1 MLKSEYGVK
10 YPFPH
15 SVVHIIDNSMYRGEL
30 PVVIA
35 EDPSLYATI
44 VVCGAP
50 MGEDNKMVLVNRSD
64 VANVAFGLSNI
75 DASTIEKYGQSITY
89 VSSLINQN
97 VPVKFMRVTPDDAA
111 YGAAIIV
118 IQWRVDPDDN
128 KIHVRFKNAEW
139 PASISRS
146 RFKNTARVNE
156 ALVSALNNDA
166 LYEDGYT
173 WTQRVLINAIP
184 AGRGAIYNNMSFAV
198 NMSTQSR
205 KPANVKYIFSTI
217 DSRNSQVVERFSGS
231 LVNINNQDRTDYI
244 PTVNTVINQRIKGS
258 SIIVPYVNE
267 KAVTELY
274 QLYMEHLNK
283 LITDGYGDEYA
294 RRVAVSINVNTFDV
308 IYGNYI
314 YNGTDNAIKLP
325 FYQVDTINNDIVK
338 LDSDHLVDSGL
349 VEGVDYSTDMFRE
362 KIVDMTTSIV
372 TPNDTVHVGD
382 LYLTAQSSG
391 SPKISV
397 IAAVNQYTG
406 AVTSITIPKLFPPKD
421 DPDHPVDYTK
431 ESKEIAY
438 QVPTLISELA
448 GATTS
453 KTFTMTELA
462 SKYPELAT
470 RINMNVVAQYDLIA
484 GANDTTFEVYY
495 IARLSNTSVTIQKL
509 TNEQIY
515 FGLDRNS
522 HKNLIKG
529 TGNVIAWEY
538 DFDGADADLLP
549 QIPNADASYTDYVLN
564 LIGYGVIAHGTT
576 AGDVDVYVNNYD
588 GTTRIKV
595 VGVAL
600 KVGTVPQSVALN
612 NDTVGEKY
620 DVCTY
625 EPSAVDTFRIENIR
639 ITDSTSTDT
648 RVRYSV
654 DDYVSVVIDE
664 SDVPKKGYVQ
674 MATKTDTTGTD
685 PVVTFYLVE
694 DGVVGN
700 VIDAFDTE
708 MVYNECGTTDGTTL
722 VPASKGT
729 TYIATETEAT
739 YDSLVAVTTRKREY
753 ISGDET
759 VTEYI
764 VTNQHLVIQVDGV
777 DSNGNIT
784 AYHVIR
790 SAAIANSVD
799 ETTGDSAF
807 GSAIKGDSYKLMKI
821 TYADPTETYITLTD
835 ENAPDNWG
843 TADTFYVAAT
853 QELVTFTGTGTEL
866 DPYVP
871 AYAPNTYATKEPA
884 HTDADYATAVAEGVK
899 VMTASAS
906 PYAIKRYIISGS
918 LGSLYRISADP
929 TEIPANYYNEKEY
942 GIVLDTEN
950 GGVPITGGST
960 GFFDD
965 ANMNSIVYKWKYS
978 ALLVRAFK
986 GELDKSIQSP
996 TRTPAKYLFDGAW
1009 NTIVGS
1015 NIVPELRYTPE
1026 ELINASTAFTE
1037 DEKEAILFD
1046 KSLLDGIGS
1055 EPDDIDVKAAMYE
1068 LMDYRVFQGI
1078 PDDFRPLGQ
1087 GSGLSLHLDSGVV
1100 DDNTLQL
1107 VANSFSKRFAS
1118 YNASWDIGGYK
1129 DPVTGCTFTYTKW
1142 IVDHMFDHMARYT
1155 VNKPFANS
1163 YSAIPNNRYISYFP
1177 DIDTVDWDKRAKAY
1191 VSGGN
1196 SWIVD
1201 QNGNLVRQSQRTL
1214 YRVDDTSDLIQES
1227 NARTLSQLTYL
1238 LQNKINEYLL
1248 EYSDDEVLQTM
1259 TNDCNMMFSN
1269 WVGTRVDALNI
1280 KFERDINPEDGGDL
1294 VVCYC
1299 DVTFKGLVLRVPII
1313 VNVQRRAES

>member
-50 MGEDNKMVLVNRSD
+50 MGEDNKMVVVNRSD

-146 RFKNTARVNE
+146 RFKNTARVND

-184 AGRGAIYNNMSFAV
+184 AGRGAVYNNMSFAV

-217 DSRNSQVVERFSGS
+217 DARNSQVVERFSAS

-267 KAVTELY
+267 KAVNELY
-274 QLYMEHLNK
+274 QLYIERLNE
-283 LITDGYGDEYA
+283 LIASGYGDEYA
-294 RRVAVSINVNTFDV
+294 RRVAVSVNVNTFDV

-314 YNGTDNAIKLP
+314 YNGTDNAVKLP

-338 LDSDHLVDSGL
+338 LDSDHLVDSGI

-362 KIVDMTTSIV
+362 KIVDMTTGIV

-382 LYLTAQSSG
+382 LYLTPQSSG

-421 DPDHPVDYTK
+421 DVDVDYLS

-438 QVPTLISELA
+438 LVPSLIAELA

-453 KTFTMTELA
+453 KSFTMTELA

-470 RINMNVVAQYDLIA
+470 RINMNVVDQYDLIA

-495 IARLSNTSVTIQKL
+495 IARKSNTSVTIQKL

-529 TGNVIAWEY
+529 TGNVIAWDY
-538 DFDGADADLLP
+538 DLDGRDADLVQ

-564 LIGYGVIAHGTT
+564 LIGYGVIEHGTDG
-576 AGDVDVYVNNYD
+576 AADIYVNNYD
-588 GTTRIKV
+588 GATRIKV
-595 VGVAL
+595 AGVSL
-600 KVGTVPQSVALN
+600 KVGNIPQAVALN

-625 EPSAVDTFRIENIR
+625 DPAAVDTFRIDNIR
-639 ITDSTSTDT
+639 ITDSASET
-648 RVRYSV
+648 RVRYNV

-664 SDVPKKGYVQ
+664 SDIPKKGYVQ
-674 MATKTDTTGTD
+674 IATKTDNTGTE
-685 PVVTFYLVE
+685 PVVEFYVVE
-694 DGVVGN
+694 DNTVGEKLTE
-700 VIDAFDTE
+700 FDTD
-708 MVYNECGTTDGTTL
+708 MVYNECGTTDGTTF
-722 VPASKGT
+722 VPVSKGT
-729 TYIATETEAT
+729 TYVATSTEAS

-753 ISGDET
+753 IAGSET

-764 VTNQHLVIQVDGV
+764 VTNQHLVIQVDAV

-790 SAAIANSVD
+790 SGAIANSVD
-799 ETTGDSAF
+799 EETGASAF
-807 GSAIKGDSYKLMKI
+807 GSAVKGDAYKLMKI
-821 TYADPTETYITLTD
+821 TYAEDYTILAGDT
-835 ENAPDNWG
+835 APENWG
-843 TADTFYVAAT
+843 AADTFYTADT
-853 QELVTFTGTGTEL
+853 HELVTFTGTGTTE

-871 AYAPNTYATKEPA
+871 AYAANMYATKDPA
-884 HTDADYATAVAEGVK
+884 HSDADYATATAESVK

-986 GELDKSIQSP
+986 GDLDKSIQSP

-1026 ELINASTAFTE
+1026 ELINASTVFTE
-1037 DEKEAILFD
+1037 DEKESILFD

-1055 EPDDIDVKAAMYE
+1055 EPDDIDVKAAMYD

-1129 DPVTGCTFTYTKW
+1129 DPITGCTFTYTKW

-1280 KFERDINPEDGGDL
+1280 RFERDINPEDGGDL

>member
-50 MGEDNKMVLVNRSD
+50 MGEDNKMVVINRSD

-146 RFKNTARVNE
+146 RFKNTARVND

-184 AGRGAIYNNMSFAV
+184 AGRGAVYNNMSFAV
-198 NMSTQSR
+198 NMSNQSR

-217 DSRNSQVVERFSGS
+217 DARNSQVVERFSAS
-231 LVNINNQDRTDYI
+231 LVNVNNQDRTDYI

-267 KAVTELY
+267 RAVKELY
-274 QLYMEHLNK
+274 QLYIDHLNE
-283 LITDGYGDEYA
+283 LVASGYGDEYA
-294 RRVAVSINVNTFDV
+294 RRVAVSVNVNTFDV

-314 YNGTDNAIKLP
+314 YNGTDNAVKLP
-325 FYQVDTINNDIVK
+325 FYQVDTINNDIIK
-338 LDSDHLVDSGL
+338 LDSDHLVDSGI

-362 KIVDMTTSIV
+362 KIVDMTTGIV

-382 LYLTAQSSG
+382 LYLTPQSSG
-391 SPKISV
+391 SPKISI

-421 DPDHPVDYTK
+421 DGNVDYKK

-438 QVPTLISELA
+438 LVPSLITELA

-453 KTFTMTELA
+453 KSFTMTELA

-470 RINMNVVAQYDLIA
+470 RINMNVVDLYDLIA

-495 IARLSNTSVTIQKL
+495 IARKSNTSVTIQKL

-529 TGNVIAWEY
+529 TGNVIAWDY
-538 DFDGADADLLP
+538 DLDGRDKDLVE

-564 LIGYGVIAHGTT
+564 LIGYGVIEHGTDG
-576 AGDVDVYVNNYD
+576 AADIYVNSYD

-595 VGVAL
+595 VGVSL
-600 KVGTVPQSVALN
+600 KVGNIPQAVTLN

-625 EPSAVDTFRIENIR
+625 DPSAVDTFRIDNIR
-639 ITDSTSTDT
+639 ITDSTSEN
-648 RVRYSV
+648 RVRYNV

-664 SDVPKKGYVQ
+664 SDIPKKGYIQ
-674 MATKTDTTGTD
+674 IATKTDNTGTE
-685 PVVTFYLVE
+685 PVVEFYVVE
-694 DGVVGN
+694 DNTVGEKLTE
-700 VIDAFDTE
+700 FDTD
-708 MVYNECGTTDGTTL
+708 MVYNECGTTNGTAF
-722 VPASKGT
+722 VPVSKGT
-729 TYIATETEAT
+729 TYVATNTEAS

-753 ISGDET
+753 IVGSET

-764 VTNQHLVIQVDGV
+764 VTNQHLVIQVDAV
-777 DSNGNIT
+777 DSNGNIA

-790 SAAIANSVD
+790 SGAIANSVD
-799 ETTGDSAF
+799 ETTGASAF
-807 GSAIKGDSYKLMKI
+807 GSAVKGDAYKLMKI
-821 TYADPTETYITLTD
+821 TYAQNYVILTGD
-835 ENAPDNWG
+835 EAPENWG
-843 TADTFYVAAT
+843 AADTFYTADT
-853 QELVTFTGTGTEL
+853 HELVTFAGTGTTE

-871 AYAPNTYATKEPA
+871 AYAANMYAIKEPE
-884 HTDADYATAVAEGVK
+884 HSDADYATAIAESVK

-965 ANMNSIVYKWKYS
+965 TNMNSIVYKWKYS

-986 GELDKSIQSP
+986 GDLDKSIQSP

-1026 ELINASTAFTE
+1026 ELINASTVFTE

-1055 EPDDIDVKAAMYE
+1055 EPDDIDVKAAMYD

-1129 DPVTGCTFTYTKW
+1129 DPITGCTFTYTKW
-1142 IVDHMFDHMARYT
+1142 IVDHIFDHMARYT

-1177 DIDTVDWDKRAKAY
+1177 DVDTVNWDKRMQAY
-1191 VSGGN
+1191 ISGGN

-1227 NARTLSQLTYL
+1227 NARTLSQLTYM

-1280 KFERDINPEDGGDL
+1280 RFERDINPEDGGDL

-1313 VNVQRRAES
+1313 VNVQRRVES

>member
-50 MGEDNKMVLVNRSD
+50 MGEDNKMVVVNRSD

-156 ALVSALNNDA
+156 ALVGALNNDA

-184 AGRGAIYNNMSFAV
+184 AGRGSVYNNMSFAV
-198 NMSTQSR
+198 NMSSQSR

-217 DSRNSQVVERFSGS
+217 DARSSQVIERFSAS

-244 PTVNTVINQRIKGS
+244 PTLNTVVNQRIKGS

-267 KAVTELY
+267 KAVKELY
-274 QLYMEHLNK
+274 QLYTEHLNK
-283 LITDGYGDEYA
+283 LITDGYGDDYA
-294 RRVAVSINVNTFDV
+294 RRVAVSVNVNTFDV

-314 YNGTDNAIKLP
+314 YNGTDNAVKLP

-338 LDSDHLVDSGL
+338 LDTDHLVDSGI
-349 VEGVDYSTDMFRE
+349 VEGIDYSTDMFRE
-362 KIVDMTTSIV
+362 KIVDMTTGIV
-372 TPNDTVHVGD
+372 TSNDTVHVGD
-382 LYLTAQSSG
+382 LYLTPQSSG

-397 IAAVNQYTG
+397 IAGINQYTG
-406 AVTSITIPKLFPPKD
+406 AVTSITIPKLFPPKND
-421 DPDHPVDYTK
+421 TDVDYLK

-438 QVPTLISELA
+438 LVPSLISELA
-448 GATTS
+448 GAVTS
-453 KTFTMTELA
+453 VQFTMTDLA
-462 SKYPELAT
+462 NKYPDLAT
-470 RINMNVVAQYDLIA
+470 RINMNVVDQGDLIA

-495 IARLSNTSVTIQKL
+495 IARKSNTSITIQKF

-538 DFDGADADLLP
+538 DLAGRDKDLVQ

-564 LIGYGVIAHGTT
+564 LIGYGVIAHGETSGN
-576 AGDVDVYVNNYD
+576 ADIFINNYD

-595 VGVAL
+595 SGVSL
-600 KVGTVPQSVALN
+600 KVGNIPQATSLN

-620 DVCTY
+620 DVRTY
-625 EPSAVDTFRIENIR
+625 EPSAVDTFRIDNIR
-639 ITDSTSTDT
+639 ITNSTSGDSA
-648 RVRYSV
+648 RVKYNV
-654 DDYVSVVIDE
+654 DDFVSVVIDE
-664 SDVPKKGYVQ
+664 SDIPKKGYIQ
-674 MATKTDTTGTD
+674 IATETVTENGE
-685 PVVTFYLVE
+685 VVTKFYPVE
-694 DGVVGN
+694 GDTVGAP
-700 VIDAFDTE
+700 ITEFDKT
-708 MVYNECGTTDGTTL
+708 MVYNECGTWNGTDL
-722 VPASKGT
+722 IISSKGT
-729 TYIATETEAT
+729 AYVAIDTAAS
-739 YDSLVAVTTRKREY
+739 YDSLIAVTTRKREY
-753 ISGDET
+753 IAGSET

-764 VTNQHLVIQVDGV
+764 VTNQHLVIQVDAV
-777 DSNGNIT
+777 DSVGNIT

-799 ETTGDSAF
+799 SETGDSAF
-807 GSAIKGDSYKLMKI
+807 GSAVKGEAYKLMKI
-821 TYADPTETYITLTD
+821 TYATDYTILTG
-835 ENAPDNWG
+835 ENAPETWG
-843 TADTFYVAAT
+843 TANTFYTADT
-853 QELVTFTGTGTEL
+853 HELVTFTGTGTTE

-871 AYAPNTYATKEPA
+871 AYTPNAYATKDPA
-884 HTDADYATAVAEGVK
+884 HVDADYATATAEGVK

-1055 EPDDIDVKAAMYE
+1055 EPDDIDVKAAMYD

-1078 PDDFRPLGQ
+1078 PDDFRPQGQ

-1107 VANSFSKRFAS
+1107 VGNSFSKRFAS
-1118 YNASWDIGGYK
+1118 YNASWDIGGYT
-1129 DPVTGCTFTYTKW
+1129 DPMTGCTFTYTKW
-1142 IVDHMFDHMARYT
+1142 IVDHIFDHMARYT

-1238 LQNKINEYLL
+1238 LQNKINTYLL

-1280 KFERDINPEDGGDL
+1280 RFERDINPEDGGDL

>member
-50 MGEDNKMVLVNRSD
+50 MGEDNKMVVINRSD

-146 RFKNTARVNE
+146 RFKNTARVND

-184 AGRGAIYNNMSFAV
+184 AGRGAVYNNMSFAV
-198 NMSTQSR
+198 NMSNQSR

-217 DSRNSQVVERFSGS
+217 DSRNSQVVERFSAS
-231 LVNINNQDRTDYI
+231 LVNVNNQDRTDYI

-267 KAVTELY
+267 KAVKELY
-274 QLYMEHLNK
+274 QLYIEHLNE
-283 LITDGYGDEYA
+283 LVASGYGDEYA

-314 YNGTDNAIKLP
+314 YNGTDNALKLP

-338 LDSDHLVDSGL
+338 LDSDHLVDSGI

-362 KIVDMTTSIV
+362 KIVDMTTGIV

-382 LYLTAQSSG
+382 LYLTPQSSG
-391 SPKISV
+391 SPKISI

-421 DPDHPVDYTK
+421 DGNVDYKK

-438 QVPTLISELA
+438 LVPSLITELA

-453 KTFTMTELA
+453 KSFTMTELA
-462 SKYPELAT
+462 NKYPELAT
-470 RINMNVVAQYDLIA
+470 RINMNVVDLYDLVA

-495 IARLSNTSVTIQKL
+495 IARKSNTSVTIQKL

-529 TGNVIAWEY
+529 TGNVIAWDY
-538 DFDGADADLLP
+538 KLDGRDKDLVE
-549 QIPNADASYTDYVLN
+549 QIPNADPSYTDYVLN
-564 LIGYGVIAHGTT
+564 LIGYGVIEHGTDG
-576 AGDVDVYVNNYD
+576 AADIYVNSYD

-595 VGVAL
+595 VGVSL
-600 KVGTVPQSVALN
+600 KVGNIPQAVTLN

-625 EPSAVDTFRIENIR
+625 DPSAVDTFRIDNIR
-639 ITDSTSTDT
+639 ITDSTSEN
-648 RVRYSV
+648 RVRYNV

-664 SDVPKKGYVQ
+664 SDIPKKGYVQ
-674 MATKTDTTGTD
+674 IATKTDNTGST
-685 PVVTFYLVE
+685 PVVEFYVVE
-694 DGVVGN
+694 NNTVGEKL
-700 VIDAFDTE
+700 AEFDTD
-708 MVYNECGTTDGTTL
+708 MVYNECGTTNGTAF
-722 VPASKGT
+722 VPVSKGT
-729 TYIATETEAT
+729 TYVATKKEAS

-753 ISGDET
+753 IVGSET

-764 VTNQHLVIQVDGV
+764 VTNQHLVIQVDAV
-777 DSNGNIT
+777 DSNGNIA

-790 SAAIANSVD
+790 SGAIANSVN
-799 ETTGDSAF
+799 ETTGASAF
-807 GSAIKGDSYKLMKI
+807 GSAVKGDAYKLMKI
-821 TYADPTETYITLTD
+821 TYAQNYVILTGD
-835 ENAPDNWG
+835 EAPENWG
-843 TADTFYVAAT
+843 AADTFYTADT
-853 QELVTFTGTGTEL
+853 HELVTFTGTGTTE

-871 AYAPNTYATKEPA
+871 AYAANMYATKEPE
-884 HTDADYATAVAEGVK
+884 HSDADYATAVAESVK

-918 LGSLYRISADP
+918 LGSLYRISTDP

-986 GELDKSIQSP
+986 GDLDKSIQSP

-1026 ELINASTAFTE
+1026 ELINASTVFTE

-1055 EPDDIDVKAAMYE
+1055 EPDDIDVKAAMYD

-1227 NARTLSQLTYL
+1227 NARTLSQLTYM

-1280 KFERDINPEDGGDL
+1280 RFERDINPEDGGDL

-1313 VNVQRRAES
+1313 VNVQRRVES

>member
-50 MGEDNKMVLVNRSD
+50 MGEDNKMVVINRSD

-146 RFKNTARVNE
+146 RFKNTARVND

-184 AGRGAIYNNMSFAV
+184 AGRGAVYNNMSFAV
-198 NMSTQSR
+198 NMSNQSR

-217 DSRNSQVVERFSGS
+217 DSRNSQVVERFSAS
-231 LVNINNQDRTDYI
+231 LVNVNNQDRTDYI
-244 PTVNTVINQRIKGS
+244 PTVNTVVNQRIKGS

-267 KAVTELY
+267 KAVKELY
-274 QLYMEHLNK
+274 QLYIERLNE
-283 LITDGYGDEYA
+283 LVASGYGDEYA

-314 YNGTDNAIKLP
+314 YNGTDNALKLP

-338 LDSDHLVDSGL
+338 LDSDHLVDSGI
-349 VEGVDYSTDMFRE
+349 VEAVDYSTDMFRE
-362 KIVDMTTSIV
+362 KIVDMTTGIV

-391 SPKISV
+391 SPKISI

-406 AVTSITIPKLFPPKD
+406 AVTSITIPKLFPPKNNVD
-421 DPDHPVDYTK
+421 VDYLT

-438 QVPTLISELA
+438 LVPSLITELA
-448 GATTS
+448 GSTTS
-453 KTFTMTELA
+453 KSFTMTELA
-462 SKYPELAT
+462 NKYPELAT
-470 RINMNVVAQYDLIA
+470 RINMNVVGQYDLIA

-495 IARLSNTSVTIQKL
+495 IARKSNTSVTIQKL

-529 TGNVIAWEY
+529 TGNVIAWDY
-538 DFDGADADLLP
+538 KLDGRDKDLVE

-564 LIGYGVIAHGTT
+564 LIGYGVIEHGTDGT
-576 AGDVDVYVNNYD
+576 ADIYVNGYD

-595 VGVAL
+595 VGVSL
-600 KVGTVPQSVALN
+600 KVGNVPQAVTLN

-625 EPSAVDTFRIENIR
+625 DPSAVDTFRIDNIR
-639 ITDSTSTDT
+639 ITDSTSEN
-648 RVRYSV
+648 RVRYNV

-664 SDVPKKGYVQ
+664 SDIPKKGYVQ
-674 MATKTDTTGTD
+674 IATKTDNTGST
-685 PVVTFYLVE
+685 PVVEFYVVE
-694 DGVVGN
+694 NNTVGEKL
-700 VIDAFDTE
+700 AEFDTD
-708 MVYNECGTTDGTTL
+708 MVYNECGTTDGTAF
-722 VPASKGT
+722 VPVSKGT
-729 TYIATETEAT
+729 TYVATSKEAS

-753 ISGDET
+753 IVGSET

-764 VTNQHLVIQVDGV
+764 VTNQHLVIQVDAV
-777 DSNGNIT
+777 DSNGNIA

-790 SAAIANSVD
+790 SGAIANSVN
-799 ETTGDSAF
+799 ESTGASAF
-807 GSAIKGDSYKLMKI
+807 GSAVKGDAYKLMKI
-821 TYADPTETYITLTD
+821 TYAKDYTILTGD
-835 ENAPDNWG
+835 EAPENWG
-843 TADTFYVAAT
+843 AANTFYTADTH
-853 QELVTFTGTGTEL
+853 ELVTFAGTGTTE

-871 AYAPNTYATKEPA
+871 AYAANMYSIKEPE
-884 HTDADYATAVAEGVK
+884 HSDADYATAIAESVK

-986 GELDKSIQSP
+986 GDLDKSIQSP

-1026 ELINASTAFTE
+1026 ELINASTVFTE

-1055 EPDDIDVKAAMYE
+1055 EPDDIDVKAAMYD

-1129 DPVTGCTFTYTKW
+1129 DPITGCTFTYTKW
-1142 IVDHMFDHMARYT
+1142 IVDHIFDHMARYT

-1177 DIDTVDWDKRAKAY
+1177 DIDTVNWDKRMQAY
-1191 VSGGN
+1191 ISGGN

-1280 KFERDINPEDGGDL
+1280 RFERDINPEDGGDL

-1313 VNVQRRAES
+1313 VNVQRRVES